1 MTEVWVALYSFGDI
15 FLSILPLLITIGAAS
30 ALELDSEIVVGTE
43 ADGDD
48 DVVGKARNSCWI
60 MDSRRSMRSATE
72 SDDAGVDDGVI
83 TGSWPMA
90 DRSHLRAR
98 TAEGGWQA

>member
-1 MTEVWVALYSFGDI
+1 M
-15 FLSILPLLITIGAAS
+15 
-30 ALELDSEIVVGTE
+30 LELDSETVVGTE
-43 ADGDD
+43 ADGYD

-60 MDSRRSMRSATE
+60 MDSIRFIRSATE

-90 DRSHLRAR
+90 DRVLICVPEPPKEVGRLEESLVSESH
-98 TAEGGWQA
+98 WDSC